1 MLCLQTE
8 VKMLRELNH
17 ANIVKLIGF
26 CRECNHRMLVYE
38 YMDKGSLDNSL
49 FTGKTSQEN
58 LRRWSLRKSKFRKN
72 NESGLSMKQQTEKG

>member
-8 VKMLRELNH
+8 VKMLSELNH
-17 ANIVKLIGF
+17 ANIVKLIGY

-49 FTGKTSQEN
+49 FTGKISHEN

-72 NESGLSMKQQTEKG
+72 NESGLSMKQQTEKS